1 MLTNY
6 ELSEQDKANKTFQL
20 DLVNQEGIRNGKK
33 YEIPLAWVESF
44 ISMVGERKL
53 GSHESILAGYL
64 MFDQETEQKRL
75 FIIGKVMTMANGVFK
90 TEHYNHHLGRS
101 GITKTHETQKDHGD
115 VGDRTLQVFYNDLFD
130 VIDQDIVG
138 TINALRRLHGTRGV
152 WQSYDC
158 PMCGC
163 DFDLEDERM
172 VHIGQQFVCSCETV
186 LEATDELIESFETNG
201 DLMTFPPNP
210 RTASALAAFR
220 KNT

>member
-1 MLTNY
+1 MLTDY
-6 ELSEQDKANKTFQL
+6 EKIDGKDFCL
-20 DLVNQEGIRNGKK
+20 DLVDRTGVRTDGTFTKVDMSLVK
-33 YEIPLAWVESF
+33 PF
-44 ISMVGERKL
+44 IDMVQQRKL
-53 GSHESILAGYL
+53 GGHESVLVGYR
-64 MFDQETEQKRL
+64 MSNGESDHL
-75 FIIGKVMTMANGVFK
+75 FIVGKTAVIDNGVFK
-90 TEHYNHHLGRS
+90 VEHWNYHEKRGK
-101 GITKTHETQKDHGD
+101 IAKTHETQKVCTDEN
-115 VGDRTLQVFYNDLFD
+115 RILSIFYDWLFD
-130 VIDQDIVG
+130 VIDKDIPA
-138 TINALRRLHGTRGV
+138 TLNALRRLYITRGV